1 MVLSRRSVL
10 RTLGTGLATASVSS
24 MVWTGRARA
33 SDLALSDRIDLL
45 YSNQF
50 HFNARGEPQITVGLM
65 TGQTQVE
72 LSAPDGFDI
81 LPSGDGGTRIRGG
94 RRIRIEVGKSVPAKQ
109 TYALVLEE
117 LVGKHALRPDSAAAR
132 WQRKGFEPA
141 DEEVGTV
148 FGVEGRVLDNRRML
162 ITSGHFSSER
172 VALEQAF
179 EAKKKHGAVGKLHPR
194 VLKRAEGRMVAR
206 DVEHDVEVAAEG
218 VLWFAPRGNGAVTVH
233 DVLWGTTMAEGQR
246 SDRTYLGSVYVAI
259 DATGNLSVVNLVSES
274 DLLAGLV
281 PAEIFASAPR
291 QALEAQ
297 AVAARGQLVTKVGT
311 RHLADPF
318 LVCAEQHCQVYKGQ
332 GHEHPRT
339 TKAVK
344 DTVGLVAMRPSE
356 TQLVDTV
363 YSANSG
369 GHTEHNDVVWPGAAD
384 PQLRGRP
391 DPTLSKAFSEGIDDD
406 NIGSFLR
413 APPKSYSQPPDG
425 SAQTT
430 YRWTETIDPSAVT
443 ANAAVPDD
451 LGVLK
456 DMKVSDRGRSGRAT
470 TLELIGSKRTVTI
483 HGELRI
489 RKALGGLKSSMFII
503 EPARDKYGRFV
514 LQGGGHGHG
523 VGLCQHG
530 AMGMARAGK
539 DVRDILAHYYTDC
552 SVVKLW

>member
-1 MVLSRRSVL
+1 MVLSRRSML
-10 RTLGTGLATASVSS
+10 RTLGTGLATASVSNL
-24 MVWTGRARA
+24 VWTGRARA

-72 LSAPDGFDI
+72 LSSPGGFDI
-81 LPSGDGGTRIRGG
+81 LPSGDGGTRVRAGN
-94 RRIRIEVGKSVPAKQ
+94 RIRIDLGKAVAAEQ
-109 TYALVLEE
+109 TYTLVLEE
-117 LVGKHALRPDSAAAR
+117 LVGKHALRPDAAMKR
-132 WQRKGFEPA
+132 WKHKGFDPS
-141 DEEVGTV
+141 DEEIGTV

-162 ITSGHFSSER
+162 VTSGRYSSES
-172 VALEQAF
+172 VALEHAF
-179 EAKKKHGAVGKLHPR
+179 EAKKDHGAVGKLHPR
-194 VLKRAEGRMVAR
+194 VSQRSEGGMVAR
-206 DVEHDVEVAAEG
+206 DLEHDVEVAAEG
-218 VLWFAPRGNGAVTVH
+218 VLWFAPRGGGPITVH
-233 DVLWGTTMAEGQR
+233 DVLWGTTMDEGQR
-246 SDRTYLGSVYVAI
+246 SDREYLGNVYVAI
-259 DATGNLSVVNLVSES
+259 DASGKLSVVNLVSES

-281 PAEIFASAPR
+281 PAEIFASAPME
-291 QALEAQ
+291 ALKAQ

-318 LVCAEQHCQVYKGQ
+318 LVCAEQHCQVYKGR

-344 DTVGLVAMRPSE
+344 ETVGIVAMRPSE

-363 YSANSG
+363 YSANCG

-391 DPTLSKAFSEGIDDD
+391 DPKLGKGFAEGIDDK

-413 APPKSYSQPPDG
+413 KPPASFSRPPEK
-425 SAQTT
+425 SAQTP
-430 YRWTETIDPSAVT
+430 YRWTTTIDPSSVAG
-443 ANAAVPDD
+443 NPGVPEDV
-451 LGVLK
+451 GIIKAMRVA
-456 DMKVSDRGRSGRAT
+456 DRGRSGRAT
-470 TLELIGSKRTVTI
+470 TLELTGSKRSITI
-483 HGELRI
+483 RGELRI
-489 RKALGGLKSSMFII
+489 RRALGGLKSSMFII
-503 EPARDKYGRFV
+503 SETDKYGRFV
-514 LQGGGHGHG
+514 LEGGGHGHG

-539 DVRDILAHYYTDC
+539 DVRDILAHYYSDC

>member
-1 MVLSRRSVL
+1 MVLSRRSML
-10 RTLGTGLATASVSS
+10 RTLGTGLATATASS
-24 MVWTGRARA
+24 LVWTGRARA

-72 LSAPDGFDI
+72 LSSPGGFDI
-81 LPSGDGGTRIRGG
+81 LPSGDGGTRIRAGN
-94 RRIRIEVGKSVPAKQ
+94 RIRIDLGKAVAAKQ
-109 TYALVLEE
+109 TYTLVLEE
-117 LVGKHALRPDSAAAR
+117 LSGKHALRPDAAMKR
-132 WQRKGFEPA
+132 WKHKGFDPA
-141 DEEVGTV
+141 DEEIGTV

-162 ITSGHFSSER
+162 VTSGRFTSER

-179 EAKKKHGAVGKLHPR
+179 EAKKSHGAVGKLHPR
-194 VLKRAEGRMVAR
+194 VSKRSEGGMVAR
-206 DVEHDVEVAAEG
+206 DLEHDVEVAAEG
-218 VLWFAPRGNGAVTVH
+218 VLWFAPRGGGPITVH
-233 DVLWGTTMAEGQR
+233 DVLWGTTMAKGQR
-246 SDRTYLGSVYVAI
+246 SDRKYLGNVYVAI
-259 DATGNLSVVNLVSES
+259 DAAGKLSVVNLVSES

-281 PAEIFASAPR
+281 PAEIFASAPME
-291 QALEAQ
+291 ALKAQ

-318 LVCAEQHCQVYKGQ
+318 LVCAEQHCQVYKGR

-344 DTVGLVAMRPSE
+344 ETVGIVAMRPSE

-391 DPTLSKAFSEGIDDD
+391 DPKLGKGFAEGITEANIKAFLRKPPA
-406 NIGSFLR
+406 SFSR
-413 APPKSYSQPPDG
+413 PPEK
-425 SAQTT
+425 SAQTP
-430 YRWTETIDPSAVT
+430 YRWTATVDPSSVAG
-443 ANAAVPDD
+443 NPGVP
-451 LGVLK
+451 K
-456 DMKVSDRGRSGRAT
+456 DIGIVKAMRVADRGRSGRAT
-470 TLELIGSKRTVTI
+470 TLELTGSKRSVTI
-483 HGELRI
+483 RGELRI
-489 RKALGGLKSSMFII
+489 RRALGGLKSSMFII
-503 EPARDKYGRFV
+503 ADKDKYGRFV
-514 LQGGGHGHG
+514 LEGGGHGHG

-539 DVRDILAHYYTDC
+539 DVRDILSHYYSGC

>member
-1 MVLSRRSVL
+1 
-10 RTLGTGLATASVSS
+10 
-24 MVWTGRARA
+24 
-33 SDLALSDRIDLL
+33 
-45 YSNQF
+45 
-50 HFNARGEPQITVGLM
+50 
-65 TGQTQVE
+65 
-72 LSAPDGFDI
+72 
-81 LPSGDGGTRIRGG
+81 
-94 RRIRIEVGKSVPAKQ
+94 
-109 TYALVLEE
+109 
-117 LVGKHALRPDSAAAR
+117 
-132 WQRKGFEPA
+132 
-141 DEEVGTV
+141 
-148 FGVEGRVLDNRRML
+148 
-162 ITSGHFSSER
+162 
-172 VALEQAF
+172 
-179 EAKKKHGAVGKLHPR
+179 
-194 VLKRAEGRMVAR
+194 MVAR

-318 LVCAEQHCQVYKGQ
+318 LVCAEQHCQVYKGK